1 MKTRSGIFWRDQGGQ
16 RRYYARLNG
25 VRLALCLP
33 GSKSAV
39 TDEATAQALYA
50 PDLRPLSPK
59 NLQRALLWLEW
70 SRADLLALVEGIDD
84 RRLRAKP
91 ERGRSLYD
99 ILKHIG
105 EAEPH
110 YITGVLGRVKDLTA
124 AGNAIYHE
132 RIEIRDGL
140 RDERAALIER
150 LRGLT
155 AEERR
160 LVQRPPGRVR
170 TIRRAITIKLA
181 TEIRINP
188 ICRYWAGSFIAWSP
202 FLVRDKGYAK
212 LHHVASKFLQID
224 GGAQEHQLLRL
235 DDSKSLF
242 GQRDTEDDGGN
253 TCEFFCL
260 MQQIVERQAIYVGEM
275 ILQ

>member
-1 MKTRSGIFWRDQGGQ
+1 MRTYQLYLESGPQKKTTLVHVIDLLGCV
-16 RRYYARLNG
+16 ANG
-25 VRLALCLP
+25 
-33 GSKSAV
+33 KT
-39 TDEATAQALYA
+39 TDEALAATPDAIRAYLTYLKRHGEEVDPREPFATTVAEHITKGDFLGQGSPHAVYA
-50 PDLRPLSPK
+50 PDLRPLGPK
-59 NLQRALLWLEW
+59 DLERALPWLEW

-170 TIRRAITIKLA
+170 TIRRAIRRTLEHEWEHRR
-181 TEIRINP
+181 EIAAR
-188 ICRYWAGSFIAWSP
+188 
-202 FLVRDKGYAK
+202 
-212 LHHVASKFLQID
+212 
-224 GGAQEHQLLRL
+224 LR
-235 DDSKSLF
+235 
-242 GQRDTEDDGGN
+242 T
-253 TCEFFCL
+253 
-260 MQQIVERQAIYVGEM
+260 AA
-275 ILQ
+275 